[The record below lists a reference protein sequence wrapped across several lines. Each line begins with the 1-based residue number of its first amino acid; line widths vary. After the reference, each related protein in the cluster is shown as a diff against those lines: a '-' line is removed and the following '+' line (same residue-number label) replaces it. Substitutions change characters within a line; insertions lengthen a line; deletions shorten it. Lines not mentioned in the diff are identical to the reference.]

1 MMGFDRHF
9 NEIYYKYEPMGMILR
24 DIVEISCGYR
34 RGSFVAS
41 NITINIYIYIYTWT
55 CPDIGDTP
63 KWLFLMQ
70 GGPFKIA

>member
-41 NITINIYIYIYTWT
+41 NITINIIYIYMDV
-55 CPDIGDTP
+55 PRHRGYP
-63 KWLFLMQ
+63 KVVVFDAR
-70 GGPFKIA
+70 GAI